1 MNYISGCILS
11 CTHVYVIILSYQ
23 YVYMYTNVSTIQV
36 HATALDNL
44 QRLLLTCNE
53 TIYDLLVSTVPDTL
67 C

>member
-1 MNYISGCILS
+1 
-11 CTHVYVIILSYQ
+11 
-23 YVYMYTNVSTIQV
+23 MYTNVSTIQV

>member
-11 CTHVYVIILSYQ
+11 CTHVYVIILS
-23 YVYMYTNVSTIQV
+23 YMYTNVSTIQV